1 MAFKL
6 DDLIIDRI
14 QYGVAED
21 FSGNLLYTL
30 TQLNNATIN
39 ITATSRDINDARGTL
54 VKRFWDGCDT
64 FANGKKLAHICLI

>member
-39 ITATSRDINDARGTL
+39 ITATIIIISFFG
-54 VKRFWDGCDT
+54 
-64 FANGKKLAHICLI
+64 